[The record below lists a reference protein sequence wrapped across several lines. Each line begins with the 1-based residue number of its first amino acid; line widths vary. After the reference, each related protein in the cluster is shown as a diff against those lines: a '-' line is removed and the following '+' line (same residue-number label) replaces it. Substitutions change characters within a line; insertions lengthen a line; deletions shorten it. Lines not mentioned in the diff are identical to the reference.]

1 MSTTTNQVQKPA
13 VVSAKTANR
22 MFSVLDC
29 LAENRGLM
37 KIQDI
42 SSKLGINQPT
52 IHRYLTAMVESGY
65 VYQDPDSL
73 RYGLTM
79 KICRLAYQVSSA
91 MNMNMRMI
99 VLPHMLEIS
108 RQQDTGSCFAV
119 IQGLDAFYLDA
130 IDKPSAIIS
139 SLMRIGKDAPLHCS
153 GSGKIFLSQ
162 FTPEQIDEYIETRG
176 LTPLTKNTITSK
188 DALIKELEDIRKKG
202 YALDHEECDLGVT
215 CIAVPVFNYT
225 DKIMAAMSV
234 FDSTN
239 IFTHERRVSA
249 LLELQKRAITISNLL
264 GCSDYPIARL
274 SPNDDLEL

>member
-1 MSTTTNQVQKPA
+1 MPVTTNQVQKPT
-13 VVSAKTANR
+13 VVSAKTINR

-37 KIQDI
+37 RAQDI
-42 SSKLGINQPT
+42 SSTLGVNQPT
-52 IHRYLTAMVESGY
+52 IHRYLAAMVESGY

-79 KICRLAYQVSSA
+79 KICRLAHQVSSA
-91 MNMNMRMI
+91 ANMNMRMI
-99 VLPHMLEIS
+99 ALPHLLEIS
-108 RQQDTGSCFAV
+108 RQQDAGSCFAI
-119 IQGLDAFYLDA
+119 IQGLEAFYLDA

-162 FTPEQIDEYIETRG
+162 FTLEQIDEYIATKG
-176 LTPLTKNTITSK
+176 LTPLTKNTIISK
-188 DALIKELEDIRKKG
+188 DALMKELESIRKVG
-202 YALDHEECDLGVT
+202 YAMDREECDLGVT

-225 DKIMAAMSV
+225 GKIIAAMSV

-239 IFTHERRVSA
+239 IFTRERRVSA
-249 LLELQKRAITISNLL
+249 LLELQKHAITISNLL
-264 GCSDYPIARL
+264 GCSDYPIPPISL
-274 SPNDDLEL
+274 NDQSEL